1 MNSEKI
7 QKLVGTGLL
16 TALVVVIY
24 FLTMGITVGPFN
36 ITFALI
42 PIVVGAALYGWIAGG
57 WLGLVFGAMVL
68 FTGGANAFLVIN
80 APGTIITVLVKGA
93 ASGIVPGLILMAF
106 DKHDHHL
113 ASVLATS
120 VDPVLDSSKRELAP
134 GLLYG
139 ALSKRSRLP
148 ATICAAAAAPIAN
161 TGIFLLGCLAF
172 FMSTIN
178 EWAAG
183 AGIENAGVYM
193 VTAFVGVNFLVE
205 LGTNLLLSSVIVRIV
220 DIVKNKLSATRKQG
234 V

>member
-16 TALVVVIY
+16 TALVVVVY

-93 ASGIVPGLILMAF
+93 ALFRG
-106 DKHDHHL
+106 
-113 ASVLATS
+113 
-120 VDPVLDSSKRELAP
+120 
-134 GLLYG
+134 
-139 ALSKRSRLP
+139 
-148 ATICAAAAAPIAN
+148 
-161 TGIFLLGCLAF
+161 
-172 FMSTIN
+172 
-178 EWAAG
+178 
-183 AGIENAGVYM
+183 
-193 VTAFVGVNFLVE
+193 
-205 LGTNLLLSSVIVRIV
+205 
-220 DIVKNKLSATRKQG
+220 
-234 V
+234 

>member
-1 MNSEKI
+1 MKSEKI
-7 QKLVGTGLL
+7 HNLVGTALL
-16 TALVVVIY
+16 TALVVVVY

-42 PIVVGAALYGWIAGG
+42 PIVVGAALYGWQAGG
-57 WLGLVFGAMVL
+57 WLGLVFGMMVL

-93 ASGIVPGLILMAF
+93 AAGLVPGLIYKALE
-106 DKHDHHL
+106 KKNRW
-113 ASVLATS
+113 VAT
-120 VDPVLDSSKRELAP
+120 V
-134 GLLYG
+134 
-139 ALSKRSRLP
+139 
-148 ATICAAAAAPIAN
+148 CAAAAAPIVN

-172 FMSTIN
+172 FMDTIG

-183 AGIENAGVYM
+183 AGIESAGVYM

-220 DIVKNKLSATRKQG
+220 DIVKNKLSSTRKQG
-234 V
+234 I

>member
-7 QKLVGTGLL
+7 HKMVGTGVL
-16 TALVVVIY
+16 TAVVIVVY
-24 FLTMGITVGPFN
+24 LLTMGISVGPFN

-42 PIVVGAALYGWIAGG
+42 PIVVGAALYGWATGG

-80 APGTIITVLVKGA
+80 APGTIITVLMKGIA
-93 ASGIVPGLILMAF
+93 AGLVPGLIY
-106 DKHDHHL
+106 
-113 ASVLATS
+113 S
-120 VDPVLDSSKRELAP
+120 
-134 GLLYG
+134 
-139 ALSKRSRLP
+139 ALEKKNRWT
-148 ATICAAAAAPIAN
+148 ATICAAAAAPIVN

-172 FMSTIN
+172 FMGTIN

-193 VTAFVGVNFLVE
+193 ITAFVGVNFLVE
-205 LGTNLLLSSVIVRIV
+205 LGANMLLSSVIVRVLDVI
-220 DIVKNKLSATRKQG
+220 KKPSARAS

>member
-7 QKLVGTGLL
+7 HKLVGIGLL
-16 TALVVVIY
+16 TALVAVVY

-42 PIVVGAALYGWIAGG
+42 PIVVGAALYGWAAGG

-80 APGTIITVLVKGA
+80 VPGTIITVLVKGA
-93 ASGIVPGLILMAF
+93 AAGLVPGLIY
-106 DKHDHHL
+106 K
-113 ASVLATS
+113 
-120 VDPVLDSSKRELAP
+120 
-134 GLLYG
+134 
-139 ALSKRSRLP
+139 ALENKNRWA
-148 ATICAAAAAPIAN
+148 ATICAAAAAPIVN

-172 FMSTIN
+172 FMDTIS

-183 AGIENAGVYM
+183 VGVESAGVYM

-205 LGTNLLLSSVIVRIV
+205 LGANLLLSSVIVRIV
-220 DIVKNKLSATRKQG
+220 DIVKNKLSSNKQG
-234 V
+234 L

>member
-1 MNSEKI
+1 MKSEKI
-7 QKLVGTGLL
+7 HKLVGTALL
-16 TALVVVIY
+16 TALVVVVY

-42 PIVVGAALYGWIAGG
+42 PIVVGAALYGWQAGG
-57 WLGLVFGAMVL
+57 WLGLVFGMMVL

-93 ASGIVPGLILMAF
+93 AAGLVPGLIYKALE
-106 DKHDHHL
+106 KKNRW
-113 ASVLATS
+113 VAT
-120 VDPVLDSSKRELAP
+120 V
-134 GLLYG
+134 
-139 ALSKRSRLP
+139 
-148 ATICAAAAAPIAN
+148 CAAAAAPIVN

-172 FMSTIN
+172 FMDTIG

-183 AGIENAGVYM
+183 AGIESTGVYL

-220 DIVKNKLSATRKQG
+220 DIVKNKLSSTRKQG
-234 V
+234 I

>member
-7 QKLVGTGLL
+7 HKLVGIGLL
-16 TALVVVIY
+16 TALVAVVY

-42 PIVVGAALYGWIAGG
+42 PIVVGAALYGWAAGG

-80 APGTIITVLVKGA
+80 VPGTIITVLVKGA
-93 ASGIVPGLILMAF
+93 AAGLVPGLIY
-106 DKHDHHL
+106 K
-113 ASVLATS
+113 
-120 VDPVLDSSKRELAP
+120 
-134 GLLYG
+134 
-139 ALSKRSRLP
+139 ALENKNLWA
-148 ATICAAAAAPIAN
+148 ATICAAAAAPIVN

-172 FMSTIN
+172 FMDTIS

-183 AGIENAGVYM
+183 VGVESAGVYM

-205 LGTNLLLSSVIVRIV
+205 LGANLLLSSVIVRIV
-220 DIVKNKLSATRKQG
+220 DIVKNKLSSNKQG
-234 V
+234 L